1 MEVYNEKGLK
11 DISEWASIQQN
22 TYTRWLNIKLKH
34 VKRSI
39 VDLQTDLADGL
50 NLIALVEVLSGKTI
64 AKYNRKPNFRSQKLE
79 NISIIFKFLSVEG
92 IFLFNIDSTDI
103 VDGNLKLILSLV
115 WNIILHFEILM
126 PMKSTLAIVK
136 TGDDGKKTSKQRLLD
151 WINEKIIDNP
161 AQNFT
166 SDWRDGKKIG
176 ALVHSMSNKLC
187 RDWVHWDPNQP
198 IINATTAMNL
208 AESRLNVPKLL
219 RPDELVNPNVDEQSV
234 MTYLSQFTKVEFKTG
249 ARRRKTINLSTEEYR
264 KLLDFL
270 TFAGLDEKVLS
281 NPKKAQQVKKW
292 AESNDVYKLMDKRSE
307 TEVKLRC
314 SKNTNVSIIPE
325 QRKINQSEITV
336 DERINYG
343 AKDDTVEKH
352 TEGKIIIGSIEEAYS
367 SLKDVLPAAMPE
379 ESVNTLVTSSPHF
392 SYECNLANRLEN
404 HFAVPEYTKQII
416 GHSTKLSNG
425 QIRTDINVDEDESKL
440 ISTKQSN
447 NKEVDVNGT
456 FIGNELRDETS
467 LECLAPPQNNIKS
480 QNEDLIKEGP
490 IPPPPPPPAEIKV
503 IPSNKTQTQPSNR
516 NVTTSLLDQIN
527 NGVKLN
533 PVVKAEQLVL
543 KSETHED
550 QGIDALTATLR
561 ETLAR
566 FRDDVCFSDDDDDDD
581 EDEEEGNSF
590 WSDDE

>member
-64 AKYNRKPNFRSQKLE
+64 TKYNRKPNFRSQKLE
-79 NISIIFKFLSVEG
+79 NISIISKFLSVEG

-115 WNIILHFEILM
+115 WNLILHFEILM
-126 PMKSTLAIVK
+126 PMKSNVAIVK

-151 WINEKIIDNP
+151 WINEKIFDNP

-187 RDWVHWDPNQP
+187 RDWEHWDPNQP
-198 IINATTAMNL
+198 IINATAAMNL
-208 AESRLNVPKLL
+208 AERRLNVPKLL

-249 ARRRKTINLSTEEYR
+249 APRRKTINLSTEEYR

-292 AESNDVYKLMDKRSE
+292 AESNDVYKLMDKRAE
-307 TEVKLRC
+307 TEAKLE
-314 SKNTNVSIIPE
+314 NDFVVP
-325 QRKINQSEITV
+325 
-336 DERINYG
+336 
-343 AKDDTVEKH
+343 DDTKP
-352 TEGKIIIGSIEEAYS
+352 IS
-367 SLKDVLPAAMPE
+367 
-379 ESVNTLVTSSPHF
+379 
-392 SYECNLANRLEN
+392 
-404 HFAVPEYTKQII
+404 
-416 GHSTKLSNG
+416 GHSTKLSAG
-425 QIRTDINVDEDESKL
+425 QITTATNVDEDESKL
-440 ISTKQSN
+440 ISIKQSS
-447 NKEVDVNGT
+447 NKEVNVNGT
-456 FIGNELRDETS
+456 FIGNELPDDTS
-467 LECLAPPQNNIKS
+467 LKCLAPPHNNIKS
-480 QNEDLIKEGP
+480 QNSDLIKEGP
-490 IPPPPPPPAEIKV
+490 IPLPPPPPAEVKV
-503 IPSNKTQTQPSNR
+503 IPSNKTQTQSSNR
-516 NVTTSLLDQIN
+516 IVATSLLDQIN

-533 PVVKAEQLVL
+533 PVVEAEQLVL
-543 KSETHED
+543 KSETHEG
-550 QGIDALTATLR
+550 QGIDVLTATLR
-561 ETLAR
+561 KTLAR
-566 FRDDVCFSDDDDDDD
+566 FRDDVRFSDDDDDD
-581 EDEEEGNSF
+581 EDEEEGSSF

>member
-1 MEVYNEKGLK
+1 MDVYNEKGLK

-64 AKYNRKPNFRSQKLE
+64 TKYNRKPNFRSQKLE
-79 NISIIFKFLSVEG
+79 NISIISKFLSVEG

-126 PMKSTLAIVK
+126 PMKSNLAIVK

-151 WINEKIIDNP
+151 WINEKIFDNP

-187 RDWVHWDPNQP
+187 RDWEHWDPNQP
-198 IINATTAMNL
+198 IINATAAMNL
-208 AESRLNVPKLL
+208 AEKRLNVPKLL

-249 ARRRKTINLSTEEYR
+249 APRRKTINLSTEEYR

-292 AESNDVYKLMDKRSE
+292 AESNDVYKLMDKRAE
-307 TEVKLRC
+307 TEAKRR
-314 SKNTNVSIIPE
+314 SSEEPNESIIPK
-325 QRKINQSEITV
+325 QRNINQSVITV
-336 DERINYG
+336 DEQIIYDT
-343 AKDDTVEKH
+343 KDITVEKH
-352 TEGKIIIGSIEEAYS
+352 TEENIIIGSIEKADLA
-367 SLKDVLPAAMPE
+367 LKDVPPAAMSV
-379 ESVNTLVTSSPHF
+379 ESVDKLVTSSPHF
-392 SYECNLANRLEN
+392 NSERNLPNRQEN
-404 HFAVPEYTKQII
+404 DFVVPEDTKQIS
-416 GHSTKLSNG
+416 GHSTKLSAG
-425 QIRTDINVDEDESKL
+425 QIITDTNVDEDKSKW
-440 ISTKQSN
+440 ISIKQSN
-447 NKEVDVNGT
+447 KKEVNVNGT
-456 FIGNELRDETS
+456 FIGNKLRDETN
-467 LECLAPPQNNIKS
+467 LECLAPPHNNIKS
-480 QNEDLIKEGP
+480 QNSDLIKEGP
-490 IPPPPPPPAEIKV
+490 IPPPPPPPAEIKLL
-503 IPSNKTQTQPSNR
+503 PSNKTQTPSSSR
-516 NVTTSLLDQIN
+516 IVATSLLDQIN

-533 PVVKAEQLVL
+533 PVVEAEQLVL
-543 KSETHED
+543 KSETHEG
-550 QGIDALTATLR
+550 QGIDVLTATLR

-566 FRDDVCFSDDDDDDD
+566 FRDDVRFSDDDDDD
-581 EDEEEGNSF
+581 EDEEEGSSF